1 MSCIWCGCLHIEEK
15 KEKKEMTNHEAIE
28 ILLKYA
34 ETDTADSALQTAI
47 QVLKGEKSSQDFE
60 NVIQIGKNDDKK
72 EFEVAVSQ
80 RQIIT
85 YKVLHDSA
93 DAAVADVQKKVKD
106 RNWIDILQFP
116 PGSPYYKPIPFLDYP
131 IEKVSVKEDILRSN
145 PFGVESV
152 GFTAEGNQKSDT

>member
-1 MSCIWCGCLHIEEK
+1 
-15 KEKKEMTNHEAIE
+15 MTNHEAIE
-28 ILLKYA
+28 ILLKYV
-34 ETDTADSALQTAI
+34 ETDTADESLQDAVR
-47 QVLKGEKSSQDFE
+47 VLKDEKK
-60 NVIQIGKNDDKK
+60 VIDINDIGKNDDKK

-131 IEKVSVKEDILRSN
+131 IEKVSVKEDVLRSN

-152 GFTAEGNQKSDT
+152 GFTAEGNKKSDT

>member
-1 MSCIWCGCLHIEEK
+1 MSCIWCGCLHIEEI
-15 KEKKEMTNHEAIE
+15 KEKKEMTKDEAIKV
-28 ILLKYA
+28 LLKYVT
-34 ETDTADSALQTAI
+34 TDHADHTLQEAVE
-47 QVLKGEKSSQDFE
+47 VLKDEKK
-60 NVIQIGKNDDKK
+60 VIDINDISKNDEKK

-131 IEKVSVKEDILRSN
+131 IEKVSVKEDVLRSN